1 MASIIRIKRSS
12 TSGNP
17 TTLGAGELAY
27 SNLTDNGSNGGD
39 RLYIGMGSETA
50 GNAATHVIV
59 GGRYYTNLVDQGG
72 AGGTLNTSAKSIPV
86 LSATGT
92 IDKWY
97 VGNLYTTVNT
107 ITATNTNGGITLTP
121 NGTGYVTISGTN
133 GLVIPSGTT
142 AQQGP
147 SVTGAVRFNTTTSQY
162 EGYNG
167 TNWTSLGGV
176 RSVDGLTYIIAETSP
191 GASDDILHFY
201 AATGISTNTEVAQLN
216 ATNLKLLQTTA
227 SSSTTTGALV
237 VAGGVGIAG
246 DLYIGG
252 TLNVTGALTFT
263 SGATFNSNLTLVG
276 SNTAATEYFKVQNG
290 SGSDKFVVD
299 SASGNTT
306 IAGTLG
312 VTGATT
318 LSSTLAVTGVSTFTG
333 AITANGGVTAVGSV
347 TITAGGSDTNINL
360 APQGTGTVDVNNKRI
375 TSVAEPTQ
383 SSDAATKNYVDAVK
397 TGLDPKDSVRVGTTA
412 ALTVTY
418 SNGSSGLG
426 ATLTNAGTQAALS
439 LDGVSL
445 SAGDRVLVKDQ
456 ASQLQNGI
464 YIVSAVG
471 SVATNWVLTRAVDAD
486 NTTELTPGAYT
497 FVEEGTVNGQ
507 NGYVCTNSGTI
518 SIGSTAITWVQFSGA
533 GQVIAGGGLTKS
545 GNQLDVVG
553 TSNRI
558 TVNADSIDIAST
570 YVGQTSITTLG
581 TIGTGTWQGSVV
593 NPTYGG
599 TGVNNG
605 SYTITLG
612 GNISTAGAFTLSGA
626 YGITLTATASTS
638 LTLPTT
644 GTLATLAGSESL
656 SNKTIT
662 SSSFSG
668 TTVTASG
675 NVSFSSTTDA
685 TALGTAPVVL
695 AGGISVAK
703 TMYIGLNITGAGAAT
718 STIDGFQIDG
728 GTY

>member
-167 TNWTSLGGV
+167 SNWTSLGGV

-237 VAGGVGIAG
+237 VAGGAGIAG

-276 SNTAATEYFKVQNG
+276 SNTAGTEYFKVQNG

-464 YIVSAVG
+464 YVVSAVG
-471 SVATNWVLTRAVDAD
+471 SVATNWVLTRAVDSD

-685 TALGTAPVVL
+685 TALGCSSCFSWWY
-695 AGGISVAK
+695 ISR
-703 TMYIGLNITGAGAAT
+703 
-718 STIDGFQIDG
+718 
-728 GTY
+728 